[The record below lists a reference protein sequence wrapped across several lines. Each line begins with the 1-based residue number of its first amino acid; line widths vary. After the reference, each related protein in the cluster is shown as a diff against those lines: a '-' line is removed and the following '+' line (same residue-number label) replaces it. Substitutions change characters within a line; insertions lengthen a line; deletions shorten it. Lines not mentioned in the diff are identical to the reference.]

1 MKKSRTENIRSHH
14 VATPARNPAKAQQEA
29 DFTAEGSPPPGKVGN
44 ERPALPE
51 AGQDAPATADKDG
64 KRL

>member
-1 MKKSRTENIRSHH
+1 MKPRSGNPRCH
-14 VATPARNPAKAQQEA
+14 PAVVPQDSPAKLLQEA

-51 AGQDAPATADKDG
+51 AGQARPAEVDDMAG
-64 KRL
+64 RR